1 MQIYAFVHFV
11 RLRMNKLTSHRPPYS
26 LWVPLSPASSVDT
39 LREGIRWPGTLC
51 EPQNTGT
58 LQTVSVGHSHTDDLG
73 GPSAIGHS
81 PAESTLSV
89 TPHGSERSEVM
100 TRPKPQ
106 RWSGSCCFKTQLFNF
121 QFSRVF
127 CSEAQMPLSM
137 EEGETRGGVRAVGVG
152 TRRMTEPLSPRQLG
166 LAYSL
171 TGHTVG
177 FAFGLVSVVLDAITF
192 SQKAIPENTR
202 IRPWTM

>member
-11 RLRMNKLTSHRPPYS
+11 RLQMNKLTSHRPPYS

-100 TRPKPQ
+100 TRPKPKDGAVLAASKLNCLIFSSPESSAQ
-106 RWSGSCCFKTQLFNF
+106 RPKCHFRWKRERQGEGSGL
-121 QFSRVF
+121 
-127 CSEAQMPLSM
+127 L
-137 EEGETRGGVRAVGVG
+137 GWGRGA
-152 TRRMTEPLSPRQLG
+152 
-166 LAYSL
+166 
-171 TGHTVG
+171 
-177 FAFGLVSVVLDAITF
+177 
-192 SQKAIPENTR
+192 
-202 IRPWTM
+202 